1 MKNVIICFLVLFSG
15 LSIASEN
22 IRHLK
27 PGEKSPLASIDQVA
41 WIAGHWK
48 GEAFGGITEE
58 IWSPPQAGSMMAS
71 FRLINKGVV
80 SFYEIEIIREINGS
94 LVLELKHFNNDLK
107 GWETKDE
114 VVSFPLV
121 KITKDT
127 VYFDGMTFKNISK
140 NEMQVF
146 VAIEDNGKNSEVL
159 FSYKK

>member
-114 VVSFPLV
+114 VVSKGDP
-121 KITKDT
+121 
-127 VYFDGMTFKNISK
+127 
-140 NEMQVF
+140 
-146 VAIEDNGKNSEVL
+146 
-159 FSYKK
+159 

>member
-1 MKNVIICFLVLFSG
+1 MKKFAIYLLVLFAGITS
-15 LSIASEN
+15 ASEN
-22 IRHLK
+22 IRHLADVQ
-27 PGEKSPLASIDQVA
+27 KSPQASIEQVA

-71 FRLINKGVV
+71 FRLINKDKV
-80 SFYEIEIIREINGS
+80 SFYEIEIIREVNGS
-94 LVLELKHFNNDLK
+94 LVLELKHFHNDLK
-107 GWETKDE
+107 GWEIKDE

-121 KITKDT
+121 EITKNA

-140 NEMQVF
+140 NEMHVI
-146 VAIEDNGKNSEVL
+146 VAVEDKGKLSEVL